1 MFIAKQLTPE
11 NFSKFVGQ
19 QHGKWMASSTVLV
32 QDGGTKFWPRGRRRI
47 FMLTKQG
54 DEWAAVGEDGK
65 IELTGRS
72 IWELIEFHSDR
83 YTFFYIE
90 IKS

>member
-19 QHGKWMASSTVLV
+19 QHGKWMASSTVLI
-32 QDGGTKFWPRGRRRI
+32 QDGGTKYWPRGRCRI

-65 IELTGRS
+65 IVDRS
-72 IWELIEFHSDR
+72 IHLGTDRILIVKI
-83 YTFFYIE
+83 TFFYIE
-90 IKS
+90 IKP